1 VGTVTSLWDVYLDA
15 ADAAPVLHAVTTLE
29 HHRAVREP
37 LPFDDADRL
46 LERLAMVA
54 SIAEEEAV
62 YWRREAVDRQEEA
75 GGGGGRWGDAE
86 VAGRMTTSAHLL
98 ADGSV
103 EVALA
108 AHAAAEHLAGRLRAS
123 RVTDPEP
130 PR

>member
-1 VGTVTSLWDVYLDA
+1 VGTVTALWDVYLDA

-29 HHRAVREP
+29 RHRAVREP

-62 YWRREAVDRQEEA
+62 YWRREAVDRHEETA
-75 GGGGGRWGDAE
+75 GGGGRWGDADI
-86 VAGRMTTSAHLL
+86 AGRMATSAHLL

-108 AHAAAEHLAGRLRAS
+108 AHAAAQHLADRLRAS
-123 RVTDPEP
+123 RVDGHDP
-130 PR
+130 RS

>member
-1 VGTVTSLWDVYLDA
+1 MTALWDVYLDA
-15 ADAAPVLHAVTTLE
+15 HDAAPVLQAVTTLE
-29 HHRAVREP
+29 RHRAVREP

-62 YWRREAVDRQEEA
+62 YWRREATDRQEEA
-75 GGGGGRWGDAE
+75 TGGGGRWGDAG
-86 VAGRMTTSAHLL
+86 VAEQMTTSAHLL

-108 AHAAAEHLAGRLRAS
+108 AHAAAEHLAARLRAS
-123 RVTDPEP
+123 RVGEPDP
-130 PR
+130 RS